1 MTLQLIDK
9 RKIYFY
15 SFLLL
20 ILLSIH
26 NTNSLNFIN
35 NFFKIKKIEVIG
47 NIDQKLN
54 SDISL
59 SLEKFYNIN
68 IFSLDV
74 NDIKSE
80 LDIFA
85 KLSEYNI
92 KKEYPSSINIE
103 LKETNFLAYFFDNN
117 QKYFVGENGKKIK
130 EEENII
136 NNLPLIVGQFEI
148 KRFLNLKDL
157 LLKNGFQLNDFSSFY
172 SFKSNRWDLVYKN
185 KITIKLP
192 IDELEHSIFLL
203 KSIIETQNI
212 DNLNLIDLRIS
223 NRIIVA

>member
-1 MTLQLIDK
+1 M
-9 RKIYFY
+9 
-15 SFLLL
+15 
-20 ILLSIH
+20 IL
-26 NTNSLNFIN
+26 NSL
-35 NFFKIKKIEVIG
+35 E
-47 NIDQKLN
+47 
-54 SDISL
+54 
-59 SLEKFYNIN
+59 
-68 IFSLDV
+68 
-74 NDIKSE
+74 
-80 LDIFA
+80 
-85 KLSEYNI
+85 
-92 KKEYPSSINIE
+92 
-103 LKETNFLAYFFDNN
+103 
-117 QKYFVGENGKKIK
+117 GENGKKIK

-157 LLKNGFQLNDFSSFY
+157 LLKNGFQINDFSSFY
-172 SFKSNRWDLVYKN
+172 SFKSSRWDLVYKN

>member
-26 NTNSLNFIN
+26 NKNSPNFIN

-59 SLEKFYNIN
+59 SLDKFYNIN

-80 LDIFA
+80 LDIF
-85 KLSEYNI
+85 KNYRGRWS
-92 KKEYPSSINIE
+92 
-103 LKETNFLAYFFDNN
+103 
-117 QKYFVGENGKKIK
+117 KI
-130 EEENII
+130 
-136 NNLPLIVGQFEI
+136 
-148 KRFLNLKDL
+148 
-157 LLKNGFQLNDFSSFY
+157 
-172 SFKSNRWDLVYKN
+172 
-185 KITIKLP
+185 
-192 IDELEHSIFLL
+192 
-203 KSIIETQNI
+203 
-212 DNLNLIDLRIS
+212 
-223 NRIIVA
+223 

>member
-59 SLEKFYNIN
+59 SLDKFYNIN

-92 KKEYPSSINIE
+92 KKEYPSSINIK

-130 EEENII
+130 
-136 NNLPLIVGQFEI
+136 
-148 KRFLNLKDL
+148 
-157 LLKNGFQLNDFSSFY
+157 
-172 SFKSNRWDLVYKN
+172 
-185 KITIKLP
+185 
-192 IDELEHSIFLL
+192 
-203 KSIIETQNI
+203 
-212 DNLNLIDLRIS
+212 
-223 NRIIVA
+223 

>member
-35 NFFKIKKIEVIG
+35 NFFKIKKIEIIG
-47 NIDQKLN
+47 NIDQKLY
-54 SDISL
+54 SDISS
-59 SLEKFYNIN
+59 SLNKFYNKS
-68 IFSLDV
+68 IFSLGI
-74 NDIKSE
+74 NGIKSE
-80 LDIFA
+80 LDIFV

-92 KKEYPSSINIE
+92 KKEYPSSIKIE
-103 LKETNFLAYFFDNN
+103 LKETNILAYFFDNN

-130 EEENII
+130 EEGNII

-148 KRFLNLKDL
+148 KRFLNLKEL
-157 LLKNGFQLNDFSSFY
+157 LLKNGFQLNDFNSFY

-192 IDELEHSIFLL
+192 IDELEHSIFLF

-212 DNLNLIDLRIS
+212 DNFNLIDLRIT

>member
-148 KRFLNLKDL
+148 KRFLNSD
-157 LLKNGFQLNDFSSFY
+157 G
-172 SFKSNRWDLVYKN
+172 V
-185 KITIKLP
+185 
-192 IDELEHSIFLL
+192 
-203 KSIIETQNI
+203 
-212 DNLNLIDLRIS
+212 
-223 NRIIVA
+223 

>member
-9 RKIYFY
+9 SKIYFY

-59 SLEKFYNIN
+59 SLDKFYNIN

-85 KLSEYNI
+85 QLSEYNI

-103 LKETNFLAYFFDNN
+103 LKETNFLAYFVDNN

-157 LLKNGFQLNDFSSFY
+157 LLKNRFQLNDFTSFY
-172 SFKSNRWDLVYKN
+172 SFKSKRWDLVYKN

>member
-136 NNLPLIVGQFEI
+136 NNLPF
-148 KRFLNLKDL
+148 NLKR
-157 LLKNGFQLNDFSSFY
+157 KFFSS
-172 SFKSNRWDLVYKN
+172 L
-185 KITIKLP
+185 
-192 IDELEHSIFLL
+192 
-203 KSIIETQNI
+203 
-212 DNLNLIDLRIS
+212 
-223 NRIIVA
+223 

>member
-85 KLSEYNI
+85 QLSEYNI

-103 LKETNFLAYFFDNN
+103 LKETNFLAYFVDNN

-157 LLKNGFQLNDFSSFY
+157 LLKNRFQLNDFTSFY
-172 SFKSNRWDLVYKN
+172 SFKSKRWDLVYKN